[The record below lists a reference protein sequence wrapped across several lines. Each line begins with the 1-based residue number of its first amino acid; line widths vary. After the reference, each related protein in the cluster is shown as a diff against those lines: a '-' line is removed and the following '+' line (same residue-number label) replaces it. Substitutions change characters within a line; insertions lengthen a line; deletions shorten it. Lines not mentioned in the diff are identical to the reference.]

1 MKAGELKA
9 HAHGSR
15 RHWLL
20 GCRLDDDSEREVI
33 LRDFV
38 ADLMIFVGEA
48 ALSVTCLRIAAA
60 ESSMTFLMLGIL
72 AAIAAALPLRDWIF
86 G

>member
-1 MKAGELKA
+1 MKAGEMRA
-9 HAHGSR
+9 HEHGPQ
-15 RHWLL
+15 RHWFL
-20 GCRLDDDSEREVI
+20 GRRLDDDIEREVI
-33 LRDFV
+33 LRNFV
-38 ADLMIFVGEA
+38 VDLVIFIGEA

-86 G
+86 S